1 MFSVLSVTEE
11 KRSVFR
17 RRKCEVEM
25 LLSPVKGAAP
35 YKVINASS
43 CKKGIDWKTVALA
56 AGNSA
61 GCMLLP
67 QGVRAPETSGIEEFV
82 PRYLPGIILLNTIA
96 VLSAE
101 RNSEKLSVLVDDES
115 GVLAGYIERIV
126 PYVAKI
132 TVVTQSPEKYFK
144 PTVDIM
150 DRYGATVKVC
160 ERVNEAERFDYGISQ
175 EDIAGV
181 TRLFKPSSLLDG
193 KCCVNIQ
200 EEILRMCPPGINPFL
215 FACALFECSGLK
227 SVGDLTLQTV

>member
-11 KRSVFR
+11 KRSVLR

-25 LLSPVKGAAP
+25 ILSPVKGAAP
-35 YKVINASS
+35 YKVINVSPG
-43 CKKGIDWKTVALA
+43 KKGINWKTVALA

-67 QGVRAPETSGIEEFV
+67 QGVRVPETSGVAEFV
-82 PRYLPGIILLNTIA
+82 PRFLPGVILLNTIA
-96 VLSAE
+96 ALSAE
-101 RNSEKLSVLVDDES
+101 RNSEKLSALVDDQD
-115 GVLAGYIERIV
+115 GLLAGYIERIV

-160 ERVNEAERFDYGISQ
+160 MRVNESERFDYGISQ

-181 TRLFKPSSLLDG
+181 TKLFKPSSLIEG
-193 KCCVNIQ
+193 KCKVIFQ
-200 EEILRMCPPGINPFL
+200 EEILRMCPHGINPFL
-215 FACALFECSGLK
+215 FVCALFECSGLRC
-227 SVGDLTLQTV
+227 VGDLTLQMV